1 MAESPLVLPE
11 DRGAGRTGSL
21 AAKRVASGV
30 LGFAS
35 GLPFLLV
42 LSTLAVWLR
51 ERGVGL
57 TEIGLM
63 SWASVAYSL
72 KFLIAPFLDA
82 YALGPLGRWI
92 GRRRAWILL
101 SQLGVAG
108 GLVAMSLTDPGLNL
122 GVVAATATAMLSAV
136 QDAAVDGWRIDV
148 APSEEQGVLAAGY
161 QLGYRLAVLTS
172 GAGAL
177 FLAEGFGWSTSY
189 LVMAAIMLGVAALT
203 AFLIPSVERPAPRAE
218 GSVLAAP
225 VRDLVGLVTTVPLAV
240 LAMIGCFR
248 APDLLAGVMA
258 SALYVDAGFSKAE
271 IASVT
276 KIFGVVLTVAGFFLG
291 GYLLKT
297 LSMRTVL
304 IIGILASSATNL
316 FFSALAAAGHSMPML
331 VAAISFDNVAS
342 GIAGTALIAFMS
354 QLAASEFSATRYA
367 VLSSIYALPGH
378 VIGGGS
384 GAVVEAVGFETYF
397 VLTFLSGLPALLLIL
412 MMRERPEAPPKA
424 EPSTG

>member
-1 MAESPLVLPE
+1 MTDTPVSAAQ
-11 DRGAGRTGSL
+11 GGSL
-21 AAKRVASGV
+21 AWKRAASGL

-82 YALGPLGRWI
+82 YALGPIGRRI

-101 SQLGVAG
+101 AQLGVAG
-108 GLVAMSLTDPGLNL
+108 GLVTMSMTDPGLSL
-122 GVVAATATAMLSAV
+122 PVVAAAAFATAMLSAI

-148 APSEEQGVLAAGY
+148 APLHEQGVLAAAY
-161 QLGYRLAVLTS
+161 QLGYRVAVLTS

-177 FLAEGFGWSTSY
+177 FLAEGYGWSTSY
-189 LVMAAIMLGVAALT
+189 LVMAAIMLVVAALT
-203 AFLIPSVERPAPRAE
+203 ATLVPSVERAPPKTE
-218 GSVLAAP
+218 GAPWTAP
-225 VRDLVGLVTTVPLAV
+225 VRDLVGLLATVPLGV
-240 LAMIGCFR
+240 LVMIGCFR

-258 SALYVDAGFSKAE
+258 SPLYVDAGFSKAE

-276 KIFGVVLTVAGFFLG
+276 KIFGVAMTIAGFFLG
-291 GYLLKT
+291 GYLLKK
-297 LSMRTVL
+297 LSMKAVL
-304 IIGILASSATNL
+304 VIGIVASSTTNL
-316 FFSALAAAGHSMPML
+316 FFSALSTAGHSMPVL
-331 VAAISFDNVAS
+331 VAAISFDNIAS

-354 QLAASEFSATRYA
+354 KLAASEFSATRYA

-378 VIGGGS
+378 VLGGGS
-384 GAVVEAVGFETYF
+384 GAVVEAVGFGTYF
-397 VLTFLSGLPALLLIL
+397 VLTFFSGLPALLLIL
-412 MMRERPEAPPKA
+412 AMKDEAPPQA
-424 EPSTG
+424 AA